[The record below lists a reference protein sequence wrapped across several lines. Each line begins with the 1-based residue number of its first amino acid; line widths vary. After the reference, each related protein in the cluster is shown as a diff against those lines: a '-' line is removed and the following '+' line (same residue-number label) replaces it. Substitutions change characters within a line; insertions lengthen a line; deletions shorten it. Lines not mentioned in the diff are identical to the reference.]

1 MTKTWIPAFVL
12 GAALVLAGCS
22 GTAPVPA
29 PTLSEPSVS
38 PSRSTQAPP
47 TPEDEAALH
56 AEEVL
61 RQYYRTKSGCLA
73 DPPKT
78 PITCFDQ
85 VAIGTE
91 RTNLRNALVTARQMG
106 TRVTGDVLLESVTR
120 KSVDLTNKVNE
131 TPPTVPTVVFEVC
144 RDASGYNILDKDGKS
159 IVPPDRVPRALVD
172 VSVYNYEMPDPSKWR
187 VGYVAPVEGST
198 C

>member
-1 MTKTWIPAFVL
+1 MNKTWIPAFVL

-22 GTAPVPA
+22 STAPVPA

-38 PSRSTQAPP
+38 PSRSTTAPP

-61 RQYYRTKSGCLA
+61 RAYFRARTTCLA
-73 DPPKT
+73 NPQKT
-78 PITCFDQ
+78 PITCFDS
-85 VAIGTE
+85 VAITTE
-91 RTNLRNALVTARQMG
+91 LTNLRNELVAAQQMG
-106 TRVTGDVLLESVTR
+106 TRVTGDVLVESVTR

-131 TPPTVPTVVFEVC
+131 TPPTVPQVVFTSC
-144 RDASGYNILDKDGKS
+144 IDLSGYNILDKDGKS
-159 IVPPDRVPRALVD
+159 VVPAGRKSRPLITATVL
-172 VSVYNYEMPDPSKWR
+172 NYKFPDPSQWR
-187 VGYVAPVEGST
+187 VGLVTPVEGST